1 MLEAIQDAID
11 FVMAN
16 RAFFAFLA
24 ALAGYIIAKIKG
36 AKKDEL
42 IDRQEG
48 ALEGVARAVEEF
60 QGRLNRQDPLATS
73 DPRALKKTVGHR
85 VSKGREELDRAISN
99 LRHVRREEQ
108 TPSSLASA
116 AKALARAVLP

>member
-1 MLEAIQDAID
+1 MIEGLQEAID

-36 AKKDEL
+36 AKKDDL

-60 QGRLNRQDPLATS
+60 QGRLNRKEELATE
-73 DPRALKKTVGHR
+73 DPKALKKAIAYR
-85 VSKGREELDRAISN
+85 VSKGREELDTAIEKARSVRK
-99 LRHVRREEQ
+99 RHCRDR
-108 TPSSLASA
+108 SA
-116 AKALARAVLP
+116 VDIVKATARAVLP